1 MHTYFFPFLCFSKF
15 IAVHEHGGF
24 ASISS
29 MSSNFASVLKI
40 LNIDQ
45 ELLRPLESFSEVP
58 GWDSIMQMQ
67 LIVTVEAQVG
77 FELSVEDIQDLSPA
91 RLFEIYGV

>member
-1 MHTYFFPFLCFSKF
+1 
-15 IAVHEHGGF
+15 
-24 ASISS
+24 
-29 MSSNFASVLKI
+29 MSSNFTSVLKI

-45 ELLRPLESFSEVP
+45 ELLRSLESFSEVP